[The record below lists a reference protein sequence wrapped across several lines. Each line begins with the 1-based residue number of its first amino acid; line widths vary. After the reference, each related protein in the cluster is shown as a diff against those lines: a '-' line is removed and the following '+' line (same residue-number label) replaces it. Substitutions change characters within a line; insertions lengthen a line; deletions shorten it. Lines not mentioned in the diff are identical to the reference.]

1 MVYKDILNE
10 LDENFVDFIM
20 SQTMDEKYELNYEIK
35 IWKLIQKINTYQK
48 EVKVFFLLNRYS
60 SLFPN
65 IINAKYLIG

>member
-48 EVKVFFLLNRYS
+48 EVKVFFY
-60 SLFPN
+60 
-65 IINAKYLIG
+65 